1 MFPRK
6 LSLTKSSMIILV
18 TLVLVTPFAIV
29 RPVVGER
36 AVGLT
41 WNRTYSTDWYSVARS
56 VAQTKD
62 GGFIMTGQGLGHGL
76 WVMKAN
82 AVGGPVWQRTYTLAP
97 PFYDEYGDW
106 VTLTIDGGYA
116 VSGKAVWATPGSGP
130 TYSYG
135 WLLKLDAGGNVEW
148 SKTYGEPCAPYGGPE
163 SMFRSAVQTSDG
175 GYAVAGLDC
184 FGPPFHFN
192 GHDISLDNGWVLR
205 LDPDGNIVWQ
215 EKFVNETV
223 YSVDV
228 TRDKGIIVAGSVL
241 LSGTASAEPT
251 IDPWL
256 LKLDPN
262 GNSEWQRTYDFTSN
276 YTPPCCGLGALV
288 QVAHSAHQTPDGG
301 YIAVGEREIEGP
313 DGGAKSSSTL
323 IFKIDPD
330 GNILWQ
336 RSYGGYLGYTTPYS
350 AQQTSDDG
358 FIIAGGSSA
367 LVGPTGPWIL
377 KLDAEGNLVWQKIY
391 GGGQSD
397 FYQAQETA
405 DGGIIAVG
413 KLDTSTITCC
423 TISAWATKLDSNGNV
438 HRCPVGVLSNAS
450 LTDTFAVVANTTVT
464 AVYIDSTVTSTLV
477 TVTRSSFPIQ
487 NQCNMMNTA

>member
-62 GGFIMTGQGLGHGL
+62 GGFIITGQGLGHGL

-82 AVGGPVWQRTYTLAP
+82 AAGGPVWQRTYTLAP
-97 PFYDEYGDW
+97 PFYDEYG
-106 VTLTIDGGYA
+106 
-116 VSGKAVWATPGSGP
+116 
-130 TYSYG
+130 
-135 WLLKLDAGGNVEW
+135 EW

-241 LSGTASAEPT
+241 LSGTASAELT

-323 IFKIDPD
+323 IFKID
-330 GNILWQ
+330 
-336 RSYGGYLGYTTPYS
+336 T
-350 AQQTSDDG
+350 
-358 FIIAGGSSA
+358 
-367 LVGPTGPWIL
+367 
-377 KLDAEGNLVWQKIY
+377 
-391 GGGQSD
+391 
-397 FYQAQETA
+397 
-405 DGGIIAVG
+405 
-413 KLDTSTITCC
+413 
-423 TISAWATKLDSNGNV
+423 
-438 HRCPVGVLSNAS
+438 
-450 LTDTFAVVANTTVT
+450 
-464 AVYIDSTVTSTLV
+464 
-477 TVTRSSFPIQ
+477 
-487 NQCNMMNTA
+487 